1 MRFPSNPEPNS
12 TCRDGSVRRKLVARD
27 IRFSKSRLRA
37 FLSRAEPSRVA
48 SSPRELSI
56 PKHITATSY
65 AEVDTI
71 SSVSTFD
78 KQTSNKHQVRTAAN
92 MSIVTTTQNTS
103 IETEALQLPEN
114 GSLVADWQVDLARDG
129 FAVIKGA
136 VSAERAA
143 AYADRLYAYLE
154 G

>member
-1 MRFPSNPEPNS
+1 MS
-12 TCRDGSVRRKLVARD
+12 T
-27 IRFSKSRLRA
+27 
-37 FLSRAEPSRVA
+37 
-48 SSPRELSI
+48 
-56 PKHITATSY
+56 
-65 AEVDTI
+65 
-71 SSVSTFD
+71 
-78 KQTSNKHQVRTAAN
+78 
-92 MSIVTTTQNTS
+92 VTTTQHMTIN
-103 IETEALQLPEN
+103 TEALQLPEN

>member
-1 MRFPSNPEPNS
+1 MS
-12 TCRDGSVRRKLVARD
+12 TM
-27 IRFSKSRLRA
+27 
-37 FLSRAEPSRVA
+37 
-48 SSPRELSI
+48 
-56 PKHITATSY
+56 TMT
-65 AEVDTI
+65 
-71 SSVSTFD
+71 
-78 KQTSNKHQVRTAAN
+78 QN
-92 MSIVTTTQNTS
+92 MSI
-103 IETEALQLPEN
+103 EPEALQLPKN